1 MGCKCMSSSNNEKV
15 ISKASPHTVKKFDL
29 IEEYIKSW
37 AQKLM
42 LNEACNGLVFIDCMC
57 NSGMY
62 KDVEGKFVKGTPVR
76 VAEALLDVAR
86 TYTQKQVFLY
96 LNDNS
101 KDKIKEL
108 KKHLPSDERNFR
120 IVTSVGD
127 GNELLKTIGVQLN
140 QTNHLH
146 FFLLYDPYDASIDW
160 EALLPFF
167 RNWGEVLINHMISD
181 SIRAISQVK
190 NDSAKKKYEGTY
202 LVDDVKK
209 LIPFGSNKAAYEQRL
224 REIIEF
230 LKGYSERKYFIAAFP
245 FFNTKNSLVYDL
257 VHCTSHEAGFKLF
270 KTTAWKTFGDKSS
283 LKNRHGEE
291 GQLMFDFTGESACKP
306 VVDDYCYDVYSIA
319 SYVQDNFCGKKDVP
333 LEDIWSLLDE
343 HPVFPS
349 DGYRS
354 QIKCVLKQDFGAQIL
369 RQKTEKIIFSD
380 KRG

>member
-1 MGCKCMSSSNNEKV
+1 MASINNGKV
-15 ISKASPHTVKKFDL
+15 ISKASPHTVKKFEL

-42 LNEACNGLVFIDCMC
+42 LNDSCNGIVFIDCMC
-57 NSGMY
+57 NSGRY
-62 KDVEGKFVKGTPVR
+62 KDTDGAPVKGTPLR

-86 TYTQKQVFLY
+86 TYTQKQVFMY
-96 LNDNS
+96 LNDNCEG
-101 KDKIKEL
+101 KIEEL

-127 GNELLKTIGVQLN
+127 GNELLKTIGVQLK

-160 EALLPFF
+160 KALLPFF

-190 NDSAKKKYEGTY
+190 TNSAKKKYEGTY
-202 LVDDVKK
+202 LVDNVKK
-209 LIPFGSNKAAYEQRL
+209 LIPFGNNKMAYEQRL

-230 LKGYSERKYFIAAFP
+230 LKGSSERKYYIAAFP

-270 KTTAWKTFGDKSS
+270 KKTAWKTFGDKSS

-291 GQLMFDFTGESACKP
+291 DQLTLDFSGSGFFKP
-306 VVDDYCYDVYSIA
+306 AIDEYCYDLYSIA
-319 SYVQDNFCGKKDVP
+319 SYLQDNFSGKKDVP
-333 LEDIWSLLDE
+333 LDDVWSVLE
-343 HPVFPS
+343 HHPVFPS
-349 DGYRS
+349 EGYRT
-354 QIKCVLKQDFGAQIL
+354 QLKSILKKDYGAQISK
-369 RQKTEKIIFSD
+369 QKTEKITFF
-380 KRG
+380 R

>member
-1 MGCKCMSSSNNEKV
+1 VSSSNNRKV

-42 LNEACNGLVFIDCMC
+42 LNDACNGLVFIDCMC
-57 NSGMY
+57 NSGIY
-62 KDVEGKFVKGTPVR
+62 TDVEGKFVKGTPLR
-76 VAEALLDVAR
+76 VAKALLDVAR

-101 KDKIKEL
+101 EDKIEEL
-108 KKHLPSDERNFR
+108 KKHLPTEERNFR

-127 GNELLKTIGVQLN
+127 GNELLKTIGSQLKP
-140 QTNHLH
+140 TKHLH

-160 EALLPFF
+160 DALLPFF
-167 RNWGEVLINHMISD
+167 KNWGEVLINHMISD
-181 SIRAISQVK
+181 SIRAISLVK
-190 NDSAKKKYEGTY
+190 NNSTKKKYEGTY

-224 REIIEF
+224 REVIEF
-230 LKGYSERKYFIAAFP
+230 LKGSSERKYYIAAFP

-270 KTTAWKTFGDKSS
+270 KKTAWKTFGDQSS
-283 LKNRHGEE
+283 LKKRHGEE
-291 GQLMFDFTGESACKP
+291 RQLVMDFAEGNLCRNVIDE
-306 VVDDYCYDVYSIA
+306 YCYNINSVA
-319 SYVQDNFCGKKDVP
+319 SYVQDNFRGKKDVS
-333 LEDIWSLLDE
+333 LDDVWSLLDE

-349 DGYRS
+349 DGYKS
-354 QIKCVLKQDFGAQIL
+354 QIKSVLKKDYDAQISI
-369 RQKTEKIIFSD
+369 QTISFSD
-380 KRG
+380 RRE

>member
-1 MGCKCMSSSNNEKV
+1 MSSSNNRKI

-42 LNEACNGLVFIDCMC
+42 LNDTCNGLVFIDCMC
-57 NSGMY
+57 NSGIY
-62 KDVEGKFVKGTPVR
+62 TDVEGKFVKGTPMR

-101 KDKIKEL
+101 GDKIEEL
-108 KKHLPSDERNFR
+108 KKHLPAEERNFR

-127 GNELLKTIGVQLN
+127 GNELLKTIGSQLK
-140 QTNHLH
+140 QTKHLH
-146 FFLLYDPYDASIDW
+146 SFLLYDPYDASIDW
-160 EALLPFF
+160 DALSPFF

-190 NDSAKKKYEGTY
+190 NNRAKKKYEGTY
-202 LVDDVKK
+202 LVDDVTK

-224 REIIEF
+224 REVIEF
-230 LKGYSERKYFIAAFP
+230 LKGSSERKYYIAAFP

-270 KTTAWKTFGDKSS
+270 KKTAWKTFGDQSS

-291 GQLMFDFTGESACKP
+291 RQLVMDFAEGNLCRNVIDEH
-306 VVDDYCYDVYSIA
+306 CYDINSIA
-319 SYVQDNFCGKKDVP
+319 SYVQYNFRGKKDVS
-333 LEDIWSLLDE
+333 LEDVWSLLDE

-349 DGYRS
+349 DGYKS
-354 QIKCVLKQDFGAQIL
+354 QIKSVLKKDYDAQIS
-369 RQKTEKIIFSD
+369 RQTISFSD
-380 KRG
+380 RRE

>member
-1 MGCKCMSSSNNEKV
+1 MSSSNNRKV

-42 LNEACNGLVFIDCMC
+42 LNDACNGLVFIDCMC
-57 NSGMY
+57 NSGIY
-62 KDVEGKFVKGTPVR
+62 TDVEGKFVKGTPMR
-76 VAEALLDVAR
+76 VAESLLDVAR
-86 TYTQKQVFLY
+86 TYTHKQVFLH

-101 KDKIKEL
+101 EDKIEEL
-108 KKHLPSDERNFR
+108 KKHLPADERNFM

-127 GNELLKTIGVQLN
+127 GNELLKTIGSQLN
-140 QTNHLH
+140 RAKHLH

-160 EALLPFF
+160 DALLPFF

-190 NDSAKKKYEGTY
+190 SNSAKKKYEVTY

-224 REIIEF
+224 REVIEF
-230 LKGYSERKYFIAAFP
+230 LKGSSERKYYIAAFP

-270 KTTAWKTFGDKSS
+270 KKTAWKTFGDQSS
-283 LKNRHGEE
+283 LKNRHGAEKQLVMDFAE
-291 GQLMFDFTGESACKP
+291 GNLCRNVIDE
-306 VVDDYCYDVYSIA
+306 YCYDINSVA
-319 SYVQDNFCGKKDVP
+319 SYVQDNFRGKKDVS
-333 LEDIWSLLDE
+333 LDDVWSLLDE

-349 DGYRS
+349 DGYKS
-354 QIKCVLKQDFGAQIL
+354 QIKSVLKKDYNAQIS
-369 RQKTEKIIFSD
+369 RQTISFSD
-380 KRG
+380 RRE

>member
-1 MGCKCMSSSNNEKV
+1 MSSSNNRKV

-42 LNEACNGLVFIDCMC
+42 LNDACNGLVFIDCMC
-57 NSGMY
+57 NSGIY
-62 KDVEGKFVKGTPVR
+62 TDVEGKFVKGTPLR
-76 VAEALLDVAR
+76 VAKALLDVAR

-101 KDKIKEL
+101 EDKIEEL
-108 KKHLPSDERNFR
+108 KKHLPTEERNFR

-127 GNELLKTIGVQLN
+127 GNELLKTIGSQLKP
-140 QTNHLH
+140 TKHLH

-160 EALLPFF
+160 DALLPFF
-167 RNWGEVLINHMISD
+167 KNWGEVLINHMISD
-181 SIRAISQVK
+181 SIRAISLVK
-190 NDSAKKKYEGTY
+190 NNSTKKKYEGTY

-224 REIIEF
+224 REVIEF
-230 LKGYSERKYFIAAFP
+230 LKGSSERKYYIAAFP

-270 KTTAWKTFGDKSS
+270 KKTAWKTFGDQSS
-283 LKNRHGEE
+283 LKKRHGEE
-291 GQLMFDFTGESACKP
+291 RQLVMDFAEGNLCRNVIDE
-306 VVDDYCYDVYSIA
+306 YCYNINSVA
-319 SYVQDNFCGKKDVP
+319 SYVQDNFRGKKDVS
-333 LEDIWSLLDE
+333 LDDVWSLLDE

-349 DGYRS
+349 DGYKS
-354 QIKCVLKQDFGAQIL
+354 QIKSVLKKDYDAQISI
-369 RQKTEKIIFSD
+369 QTISFSD
-380 KRG
+380 RRE

>member
-1 MGCKCMSSSNNEKV
+1 MASSNNGKV
-15 ISKASPHTVKKFDL
+15 ISKASPHTVKKFEL

-42 LNEACNGLVFIDCMC
+42 LNDSCNGLVFIDCMC

-62 KDVEGKFVKGTPVR
+62 IDVDGAPVKGTPLR
-76 VAEALLDVAR
+76 VAEVLLDVAR
-86 TYTQKQVFLY
+86 TYTQKQVHLY

-101 KDKIKEL
+101 EDKIEEL

-127 GNELLKTIGVQLN
+127 GNELLKTIGLQLN

-190 NDSAKKKYEGTY
+190 TNSAKKKYEGTY

-209 LIPFGSNKAAYEQRL
+209 LIPFGNNKVAYEQRL

-230 LKGYSERKYFIAAFP
+230 LKGSSERKYYIAAFP
-245 FFNTKNSLVYDL
+245 FFNTKNSLIYDL

-270 KTTAWKTFGDKSS
+270 KKTAWKTFGDKSS
-283 LKNRHGEE
+283 LKNRHGDEA
-291 GQLMFDFTGESACKP
+291 QLTLDISESGFFKP
-306 VVDDYCYDVYSIA
+306 VIDEYCYDLYSIA
-319 SYVQDNFCGKKDVP
+319 SYLQDKFYGKKDVP
-333 LEDIWSLLDE
+333 LDDVWSVLDD

-349 DGYRS
+349 EGYRIQLKS
-354 QIKCVLKQDFGAQIL
+354 ILKKDYKVQISK
-369 RQKTEKIIFSD
+369 QKTEKITFSD

>member
-1 MGCKCMSSSNNEKV
+1 MRCEYVSSRNNGKV

-42 LNEACNGLVFIDCMC
+42 LSDACNGLVFIDCMC
-57 NSGMY
+57 NSGVY
-62 KDVEGKFVKGTPVR
+62 KDDGDKFVKGTPMR

-101 KDKIKEL
+101 EDKIEEL
-108 KKHLPSDERNFR
+108 KKHLPAEERNFR
-120 IVTSVGD
+120 IITSVGD
-127 GNELLKTIGVQLN
+127 GNELLKTIGSQLK

-160 EALLPFF
+160 NALLPFF

-181 SIRAISQVK
+181 PIRAISQVK
-190 NDSAKKKYEGTY
+190 NDNAKKKYEGTY

-224 REIIEF
+224 REIIES
-230 LKGYSERKYFIAAFP
+230 LKGSSERKYYIAAFP
-245 FFNTKNSLVYDL
+245 FFNTKNALVYDL

-270 KTTAWKTFGDKSS
+270 KKTAWKTFGDKSS
-283 LKNRHGEE
+283 LKKRHGEE
-291 GQLMFDFTGESACKP
+291 SQLVIDFEGENLCRN
-306 VVDDYCYDVYSIA
+306 VIDEYCYDINFVA
-319 SYVQDNFCGKKDVP
+319 SYVQYNFRGKKDVS
-333 LEDIWSLLDE
+333 LDDVWSLLNE

-349 DGYRS
+349 DGYKS
-354 QIKCVLKQDFGAQIL
+354 QIKSVLKKDYDAQIS
-369 RQKTEKIIFSD
+369 RQTISFSD
-380 KRG
+380 RRE

>member
-1 MGCKCMSSSNNEKV
+1 MSTSNNRKV

-42 LNEACNGLVFIDCMC
+42 LNDACKGLVFIDCMC
-57 NSGMY
+57 NSGIY
-62 KDVEGKFVKGTPVR
+62 TDIEGKFVKGTPMR

-101 KDKIKEL
+101 GDKIEEL
-108 KKHLPSDERNFR
+108 KKHLPADERNFM

-127 GNELLKTIGVQLN
+127 GNELLKTIGSQLN
-140 QTNHLH
+140 RAKHLH

-160 EALLPFF
+160 DALLPFF

-190 NDSAKKKYEGTY
+190 SNSAKKKYEVTY

-224 REIIEF
+224 REVIEF
-230 LKGYSERKYFIAAFP
+230 LKGSSERKYYIAAFP

-270 KTTAWKTFGDKSS
+270 KKTAWKTFGDQSS
-283 LKNRHGEE
+283 LKNRHGAEKQLVMDFAE
-291 GQLMFDFTGESACKP
+291 GNLCRNVIDE
-306 VVDDYCYDVYSIA
+306 YCYDINSVA
-319 SYVQDNFCGKKDVP
+319 SYVQDNFRGKKDVS
-333 LEDIWSLLDE
+333 LDDVWSLLDE

-349 DGYRS
+349 DGYKS
-354 QIKCVLKQDFGAQIL
+354 QIKSVLKKDYNAQIS
-369 RQKTEKIIFSD
+369 RQTISFSD
-380 KRG
+380 RRE

>member
-1 MGCKCMSSSNNEKV
+1 MSSSNNRKV

-37 AQKLM
+37 AQKMM
-42 LNEACNGLVFIDCMC
+42 LNDACNGLVFIDCMC
-57 NSGMY
+57 NSGIY
-62 KDVEGKFVKGTPVR
+62 TDVEGKFVKGTPMR

-101 KDKIKEL
+101 GDKIEEL
-108 KKHLPSDERNFR
+108 KKHLPAEERNFR

-127 GNELLKTIGVQLN
+127 GNELLKTIGSQLK
-140 QTNHLH
+140 QTKHLH

-160 EALLPFF
+160 DALLPFF

-181 SIRAISQVK
+181 SIRAISLVK

-224 REIIEF
+224 REVIEF
-230 LKGYSERKYFIAAFP
+230 LKGSSERKYYIAAFP

-270 KTTAWKTFGDKSS
+270 KKTAWKTFGDQSS
-283 LKNRHGEE
+283 LKNRRGEE
-291 GQLMFDFTGESACKP
+291 RQLVMDFAEGNLCRNIIDE
-306 VVDDYCYDVYSIA
+306 YCYNINSVA
-319 SYVQDNFCGKKDVP
+319 SYVQDNFRGKKDVS
-333 LEDIWSLLDE
+333 LDDVWSLLDE
-343 HPVFPS
+343 HPIFPS
-349 DGYRS
+349 DGYKS
-354 QIKCVLKQDFGAQIL
+354 QIKSVLKKDYDAQIS
-369 RQKTEKIIFSD
+369 RQTISFSD
-380 KRG
+380 RRE

>member
-1 MGCKCMSSSNNEKV
+1 MGSSNNKKV

-29 IEEYIKSW
+29 IEEYVKSW

-42 LNEACNGLVFIDCMC
+42 LNDACNGLVFIDCMC
-57 NSGMY
+57 NSGVY
-62 KDVEGKFVKGTPVR
+62 TDVEGKLFTGTPVR
-76 VAEALLDVAR
+76 VAEVLLDVAR
-86 TYTQKQVFLY
+86 TYTQKQIFLY
-96 LNDNS
+96 FNDNS
-101 KDKIKEL
+101 EDKVEEL
-108 KKHLPSDERNFR
+108 KKHLPVEERNFR

-127 GNELLKTIGVQLN
+127 GNELLKTIGSQLK

-190 NDSAKKKYEGTY
+190 NDSVKKKYEGTY

-209 LIPFGSNKAAYEQRL
+209 LIPFGSDKAAYERRL
-224 REIIEF
+224 KEIIEF
-230 LKGYSERKYFIAAFP
+230 MKGSSERKYYVAAFP

-270 KTTAWKTFGDKSS
+270 KKTAWKTFGDKSS
-283 LKNRHGEE
+283 LKNRHGAE
-291 GQLMFDFTGESACKP
+291 GQLMFDLTGENVCKP
-306 VVDDYCYDVYSIA
+306 AVDDYCYDVYSIA
-319 SYVQDNFCGKKDVP
+319 AYVQDNFRGKKDVS
-333 LEDIWSLLDE
+333 LETIWSLLDE

-349 DGYRS
+349 DGYRT
-354 QIKCVLKQDFGAQIL
+354 QIKSVLKNDFGAQVSKHTITFL
-369 RQKTEKIIFSD
+369 NKGDKICP
-380 KRG
+380 K

>member
-1 MGCKCMSSSNNEKV
+1 MSSSNNEKV

-57 NSGMY
+57 SSGMY
-62 KDVEGKFVKGTPVR
+62 TDAEGKFVKGTPVR

-127 GNELLKTIGVQLN
+127 GNELLKTIGLQLN

-167 RNWGEVLINHMISD
+167 KNWGEVLINHMISD

-230 LKGYSERKYFIAAFP
+230 LKGYSERKYYIAAFP

-306 VVDDYCYDVYSIA
+306 VVDDYCYDVYSIV

-354 QIKCVLKQDFGAQIL
+354 QIKSVLKQDFGAQML
-369 RQKTEKIIFSD
+369 RQKTEKINFSD

>member
-1 MGCKCMSSSNNEKV
+1 MSNINNGKV

-37 AQKLM
+37 AQILM

-62 KDVEGKFVKGTPVR
+62 TNTEGKPVKGTPLR

-86 TYTQKQVFLY
+86 QYAQKQVFLY

-101 KDKIKEL
+101 AEKIEEL
-108 KKHLPSDERNFR
+108 KKHLPPDERNFR
-120 IVTSVGD
+120 IILSVAD
-127 GNELLKTIGVQLN
+127 GNELLKTIGPQLN
-140 QTNHLH
+140 KTNHLH
-146 FFLLYDPYDASIDW
+146 FFLFYDPYDAFIDW

-167 RNWGEVLINHMISD
+167 RSWGEVLINHMISD

-190 NDSAKKKYEGTY
+190 TDGAKKKYEGTY

-209 LIPFGSNKAAYEQRL
+209 LIPFGNNKVAYEQRL

-230 LKGYSERKYFIAAFP
+230 MKGSSERKYYIAAFP

-270 KTTAWKTFGDKSS
+270 KKTAWKTFGDKSS

-291 GQLMFDFTGESACKP
+291 GQLMLDFSGGNLCRPA
-306 VVDDYCYDVYSIA
+306 VDEYCYDISSVA
-319 SYVQDNFCGKKDVP
+319 AYVQDNFRGKKDV
-333 LEDIWSLLDE
+333 LLYAVWSLLDE

-349 DGYRS
+349 DGYKS
-354 QIKCVLKQDFGAQIL
+354 QIKSLLKKDYGAQVS
-369 RQKTEKIIFSD
+369 RQTISFTD
-380 KRG
+380 RRG